1 MDILTTD
8 YLFNIFTKI
17 VMDFMRYA
25 LKWMYLIFKRFTT
38 LTILFIL
45 IFNRLY
51 NMLTVKDNNI
61 YLNTY

>member
-25 LKWMYLIFKRFTT
+25 LKWMYLIFNQFTT
-38 LTILFIL
+38 MTILFIL
-45 IFNRLY
+45 ILNKLY
-51 NMLTVKDNNI
+51 NMLTVKHNHI